1 MLAIEVNFLTG
12 RFVATAHH
20 DRNSPEWPPHPAR
33 IFSALVATWA
43 DADDPDPMERQAV
56 EWLEAQPP
64 PSIRAS
70 GATPRTAATH
80 FVPVND
86 ARIFPGSSYNTR
98 ARKVQKLLR
107 QLDEARARSGTKR
120 EIKSLDTQLRTQRNV
135 SAMVSK
141 VGRTNVKSAV
151 DLMPPG
157 WLSTAGH
164 VRTGQARV
172 YPSVTPIEPRVTYI
186 WGVEPADD
194 IRTAIDA
201 LCSRLTRLGHSS
213 SLVSCRVTDDHPR
226 PNQVPG
232 DGTDVLRSVRSGQL
246 AALEGEYEK
255 HQGSKP
261 RSLPFTPVRYMA
273 VEPSK
278 DERSPLAPDT
288 SGDWLILAFLPP
300 YRKFPTTRT
309 VEIAKA
315 LRGAVLR
322 HAGEPIPEGVSGHR
336 GDGRPSTRPHV
347 AFLPL
352 PWVGHQHS
360 DGRLMGAAMAIP
372 RTLDPLSRRA
382 ALRAVG
388 RWESSR
394 ASERDPLVLTLGRGG
409 ILKMDRVVTGVN
421 SLVTLRPGLWRG
433 PSRRWVSATPV
444 ALPIHPGKLSSGT
457 AAARAKAWARAE
469 QAIVASCHHI
479 GLPEPT
485 DVVVSLSALLT
496 GARPAPGYPA
506 FRQPGR
512 GGRPIARKLVHAAV
526 TFDRQLSGPVILG
539 AGRYLGLG
547 LMRPLAEAEKADE

>member
-20 DRNSPEWPPHPAR
+20 DRNTPEWPPHPAR
-33 IFSALVATWA
+33 LFSALVATWA
-43 DADDPDPMERQAV
+43 DADDPDPIERQAL

-70 GATPRTAATH
+70 EAIPRTPATH

-86 ARIFPGSSYNTR
+86 ARIFAGASYNTR
-98 ARKVQKLLR
+98 ARKVQTLLS
-107 QLDEARARSGTKR
+107 QLDEAHARGDTKKIR
-120 EIKSLDTQLRTQRNV
+120 SLDTRLRTQRNV
-135 SAMVSK
+135 SAMTSK

-157 WLSTAGH
+157 WLSTSGH

-172 YPSVTPIEPRVTYI
+172 YSSVTPIEPRVTYT
-186 WGVEPADD
+186 WNVEPPDG
-194 IRTAIDA
+194 IRTAIDGV
-201 LCSRLTRLGHSS
+201 CSRLTRLGHSS
-213 SLVSCRVTDDHPR
+213 SLVSCRVAEDHR
-226 PNQVPG
+226 PPNHVPG
-232 DGTDVLRSVRSGQL
+232 DGADVLRSVRSGQL
-246 AALEGEYEK
+246 AALEGEYER

-261 RSLPFTPVRYMA
+261 RSLPFTPVRYIK

-278 DERSPLAPDT
+278 DAGSPLVPDT
-288 SGDWLILAFLPP
+288 SGDWVVFAFLPP
-300 YRKFPTTRT
+300 YRKFPANRT
-309 VEIAKA
+309 VEIAKT

-322 HAGEPIPEGVSGHR
+322 HADEPIPEGVSGHR
-336 GDGRPSTRPHV
+336 EDGRPSTLPHV

-352 PWVGHQHS
+352 PWVGHEHS

-394 ASERDPLVLTLGRGG
+394 ASERNPLVLTLGRGG
-409 ILKMDRVVTGVN
+409 ILRMNRVVTGVS
-421 SLVTLRPGLWRG
+421 SLVSLRPGIWRG

-444 ALPIHPGKLSSGT
+444 ALPTHPGKLGSGT
-457 AAARAKAWARAE
+457 AAARAKAWTRAD
-469 QAIVASCHHI
+469 QAIVASCRHI

-485 DVVVSLSALLT
+485 DVVVSLSPLLA
-496 GARPAPGYPA
+496 GSRPAPGYPA

-512 GGRPIARKLVHAAV
+512 GGRPTARKLVHAAI
-526 TFDRQLSGPVILG
+526 TFDRQVSGPVILG